1 MSNDISNFGKVAVM
15 FGGNS
20 AERDVSL
27 RSGKAVLIALQQAGV
42 DAVAFDPAQQSL
54 TELISGMKADRVFIV
69 LHGRGGED
77 GTMQGALQLLGL
89 PYTGSGVL
97 GSALAMD
104 KIRCKRLF
112 LAQNLP
118 TAPFAVVHNNTL
130 DYAELLTELGGKV
143 MVKPANEGSSIG
155 MSAASTAAELEQAI
169 AAALKYDSEI
179 LVERWINGREFTI
192 AILGDAV
199 LPIVEM
205 RTPRAF
211 YDYEAKYQ
219 ANNTEYLC
227 PAPLTAEQ
235 TAAMQAD
242 ALAAFKAVGA
252 WGWGRV
258 DLMLNQ
264 QGEHFLLEVNTV
276 PGMTEKSLVPMAA
289 KAAGLSFAELV
300 LTILQQTLDGNTE
313 VGQAA
318 LNTAAQG
325 L

>member
-1 MSNDISNFGKVAVM
+1 MSNFGKVAVM

-27 RSGKAVLIALQQAGV
+27 RSGKAVLNALLQAGV
-42 DAVAFDPAQQSL
+42 DAVAFDPAEQPL
-54 TELISGMKADRVFIV
+54 TALMSDVKAERVFIV

-112 LAQNLP
+112 LAQQLP
-118 TAPFAVVHNNTL
+118 TAPFAVVHNDAI
-130 DYAELLTELGGKV
+130 DYAGLLAELGGKV

-192 AILGDAV
+192 SILGDTV

-219 ANNTEYLC
+219 ANSTEYLC

-235 TAAMQAD
+235 TAEMQHS

-252 WGWGRV
+252 SGWGRV
-258 DLMLNQ
+258 DLMLNE

-289 KAAGLSFAELV
+289 KAAGLSFNELV
-300 LTILQQTLDGNTE
+300 LSILQQTLP
-313 VGQAA
+313 VSAM
-318 LNTAAQG
+318 AQE
-325 L
+325 